1 MEAMFIATWTDTLS
15 KIEVSIGPGAADG
28 LEVLASVA
36 MERYG
41 WRRSDGRETEQ
52 ILTNIPSE
60 ESGARDRSATLS
72 IM

>member
-1 MEAMFIATWTDTLS
+1 MFIATWTGTTLS

-28 LEVLASVA
+28 LDVLARVA

-52 ILTNIPSE
+52 ILTNILSKE
-60 ESGARDRSATLS
+60 GGARVCSATPS

>member
-1 MEAMFIATWTDTLS
+1 MGAMFIATWTGTLS

-28 LEVLASVA
+28 LDILASVA
-36 MERYG
+36 MERCG

-52 ILTNIPSE
+52 ILTNILSE
-60 ESGARDRSATLS
+60 EGGTRDPSATMP